1 MEAVK
6 VFTRASYDRAFKKL
20 TGPEKTAVNSAI
32 SRLPD
37 SVGRPHAHSGI
48 GLRRV
53 GKYLECRAG
62 LQLRVLFYLFEGD
75 IFLATIGNH
84 NDIARYVKEN

>member
-6 VFTRASYDRAFKKL
+6 IFTRSSYDRAFKKL
-20 TGPEKTAVNSAI
+20 TGPEKAAVNAAV

-37 SVGRPHAHSGI
+37 SVGHPHTHSGTGI
-48 GLRRV
+48 RRV
-53 GKYLECRAG
+53 GKYLEYRVG
-62 LQLRVLFYLFEGD
+62 LLLRVLFYLLDGD

-84 NDIARYVKEN
+84 SDIARYVKEN